1 MSANT
6 GLNDV
11 PAPPVHDESPL
22 RTGARKATIRLLP
35 LLLIGYLVSYIDR
48 TNVAFAA
55 LTMYQELGLTATQ
68 FGIAGGAFYVGY
80 VLLEVPSNLVLQR
93 VGARR
98 WLARIVVTW
107 GIAVA
112 GTALARGPHGLYAWR
127 LLTGAA
133 EAGFYPGVIFYL
145 STWFPREHRAKAF
158 GWFNVANPLASVIS
172 GPLSIA
178 LLRMDGFWGIAGW
191 RWLFILE
198 GLPACA
204 LGIYTFFTLPDKPD
218 EVSWLSGNEK
228 AAIKDALQREERA
241 AITTQLLRALR
252 DPRVVVLTLSYFF
265 LIVGVLG
272 VTLWLPQIL
281 KQHGLSTTAI
291 GLNSAWPYLLACIGL
306 VVWSAYLDRMGRYL
320 LNYVVACFIAAIG
333 FGISVLYSSL
343 PLTLVGIAIALIGM
357 NACRPAFFSILPT
370 FLSGTAVCGTIAFI
384 NAMGNVGGFVGPYVV
399 GWLKDMTG
407 SFKPGMFALAA
418 MLVAAGVS
426 ASMVTLVRRPAEVVA
441 RV

>member
-1 MSANT
+1 MSANASF
-6 GLNDV
+6 NDV
-11 PAPPVHDESPL
+11 QAPLAPDEGLL
-22 RTGARKATIRLLP
+22 RTGSRKISIRLLP

-48 TNVAFAA
+48 TNLGFAA
-55 LTMYQELGLTATQ
+55 LTMNQAIGLTATQ

-98 WLARIVVTW
+98 WLARIMVTW

-112 GTALARGPHGLYAWR
+112 GTALARGPHSLYAWR

-145 STWFPREHRAKAF
+145 ATWVPRKHRAKAF

-172 GPLSIA
+172 GPLSAA

-198 GLPACA
+198 GIPACA
-204 LGIYTFFTLPDKPD
+204 LGIYTFYALPDRPGD
-218 EVSWLSGNEK
+218 VSWLTDTEK
-228 AAIKDALQREERA
+228 AAIENALQREKRA
-241 AITTQLLRALR
+241 ATTTQLLRALR
-252 DPRVVVLTLSYFF
+252 DPRIVILALSYFF
-265 LIVGVLG
+265 LVTGVLG
-272 VTLWLPQIL
+272 VTLWLPQML

-306 VVWSAYLDRMGRYL
+306 VVWSAHLDRTGRYL
-320 LNYVVACFIAAIG
+320 PNYVFACFIAAIG
-333 FGISVLYSSL
+333 FGISVFNSSL
-343 PLTLVGIAIALIGM
+343 PLTLTGIAIALIGM

-370 FLSGTAVCGTIAFI
+370 FLAGTAIAGTIAFI

-399 GWLKDMTG
+399 GWLKDTTG

-418 MLVAAGVS
+418 MLAAAGVS
-426 ASMVTLVRRPAEVVA
+426 ASLVNLVRRPAEVA
-441 RV
+441 ADA

>member
-1 MSANT
+1 MGANT

-11 PAPPVHDESPL
+11 QAPLVHDESPL
-22 RTGARKATIRLLP
+22 QTGARKATIRLLP

-55 LTMYQELGLTATQ
+55 LTMNQELGLTATQ

-98 WLARIVVTW
+98 WLARIMVTW

-178 LLRMDGFWGIAGW
+178 LLRLDGFWGIAGW

-204 LGIYTFFTLPDKPD
+204 LGIYTFYALPDKPD

-228 AAIKDALQREERA
+228 TAIKNALQREKRA
-241 AITTQLLRALR
+241 ATTTQLLRALR
-252 DPRVVVLTLSYFF
+252 DPRVVILTLSYFF

-291 GLNSAWPYLLACIGL
+291 GLNAAWPYLLACIGL
-306 VVWSAYLDRMGRYL
+306 LVWSAYLDRTGRYL
-320 LNYVVACFIAAIG
+320 LNYVIACFIAAVG
-333 FGISVLYSSL
+333 FGMSVFYSSL
-343 PLTLVGIAIALIGM
+343 PLTLTGIAIALIGM
-357 NACRPAFFSILPT
+357 NACRPAFFSIFPA
-370 FLSGTAVCGTIAFI
+370 FLSGTAICGTIAFI
-384 NAMGNVGGFVGPYVV
+384 NAMGNVGGFVGPYLV

-407 SFKPGMFALAA
+407 SFKPGMLALAA

-426 ASMVTLVRRPAEVVA
+426 ASLIPLVGRPSEVTASA
-441 RV
+441 

>member
-1 MSANT
+1 MNAHTSF
-6 GLNDV
+6 NDV
-11 PAPPVHDESPL
+11 QAPLAADESLL
-22 RTGARKATIRLLP
+22 RAGSRKIMIRLLP

-48 TNVAFAA
+48 TNVGFAA
-55 LTMYQELGLTATQ
+55 LTMNQAIGLTATQ
-68 FGIAGGAFYVGY
+68 FGIAAGAFYVGY

-98 WLARIVVTW
+98 WLARIMVTW

-112 GTALARGPHGLYAWR
+112 GTALARGPHSLYGWR

-145 STWFPREHRAKAF
+145 ATWVPQKHRAKAF

-172 GPLSIA
+172 GPLSAA

-198 GLPACA
+198 GIPACA
-204 LGIYTFFTLPDKPD
+204 LGIYTFYVLPDRTSD
-218 EVSWLSGNEK
+218 VSWLTDTEK
-228 AAIKDALQREERA
+228 AAIHSALQREKRA
-241 AITTQLLRALR
+241 ATTTQLLHALR
-252 DPRVVVLTLSYFF
+252 DPRILILTLSYFF
-265 LIVGVLG
+265 LITGILG
-272 VTLWLPQIL
+272 VTLWLPQML

-306 VVWSAYLDRMGRYL
+306 LVWSIYLDRTGRYL
-320 LNYVVACFIAAIG
+320 PNYVVACFIAAIG
-333 FGISVLYSSL
+333 LGISVFYSSL
-343 PLTLVGIAIALIGM
+343 PLTLTGIAIALIGM

-370 FLSGTAVCGTIAFI
+370 FLSGTAIAGTIAFI
-384 NAMGNVGGFVGPYVV
+384 NATGNVGGFVGPYLV
-399 GWLKDMTG
+399 GWLKDTTG

-418 MLVAAGVS
+418 MLAAAGVS
-426 ASMVTLVRRPAEVVA
+426 ASFVSLPRRPAEVRADV
-441 RV
+441 

>member
-1 MSANT
+1 MSTNT
-6 GLNDV
+6 SLNDV
-11 PAPPVHDESPL
+11 QAPLAPDQSHV
-22 RTGARKATIRLLP
+22 RTGARKTAIRLLP

-48 TNVAFAA
+48 TNLGFAA
-55 LTMYQELGLTATQ
+55 LTMNQALGLTATQ
-68 FGIAGGAFYVGY
+68 FGIVAGAFYVGY

-98 WLARIVVTW
+98 WLARIMVTW

-145 STWFPREHRAKAF
+145 STWFPRKHRAKAF

-172 GPLSIA
+172 GPLSVA

-204 LGIYTFFTLPDKPD
+204 LGIYTFYVLPDKPD
-218 EVSWLSGNEK
+218 DVSWLSDTEK
-228 AAIKDALQREERA
+228 AAIKNALQREERA
-241 AITTQLLRALR
+241 ATTTHLLRALR
-252 DPRVVVLTLSYFF
+252 DPRIAILTLSYFF

-306 VVWSAYLDRMGRYL
+306 LVWSAYLDRTGRYL
-320 LNYVVACFIAAIG
+320 LNYVIACFIAAIG

-343 PLTLVGIAIALIGM
+343 PLTLAGIAIALIGM

-370 FLSGTAVCGTIAFI
+370 FLSGTAIAGTIAFI
-384 NAMGNVGGFVGPYVV
+384 NATGNVGGFVGPYLV
-399 GWLKDMTG
+399 GWLKDITG

-418 MLVAAGVS
+418 MLAAAGVS
-426 ASMVTLVRRPAEVVA
+426 ASLVTLVRRPAKVTASV
-441 RV
+441 